1 MTRKMTKQMLL
12 SLAEEKRVFVISLM
26 GAVASGNSFSLQRLE
41 EVGSE
46 ICRKLVAGAT
56 EMIDLLNA
64 EGGYRPTLR
73 ADLDPDATVLA
84 DIYDFLQA
92 RRGDPRRAYRG

>member
-1 MTRKMTKQMLL
+1 MNRKIGKRLARE
-12 SLAEEKRVFVISLM
+12 LAEEKRVFVISLM

-46 ICRKLVAGAT
+46 ICRKLVAGTT
-56 EMIDLLNA
+56 EMVDLLNA
-64 EGGYRPTLR
+64 EGSYRPTLR

-92 RRGDPRRAYRG
+92 RRSDPRRAYRG